1 LSWVGVGARP
11 DAPGRH
17 PVARMDWVLAR
28 MGTSAVHTAGRGE
41 FVAEDSWGRVAD
53 DGTVYVRTKDGERA
67 VGQWPDANP
76 EEALAFYTRRYDAL
90 AFEVELL
97 EKRVEAGTVSPDDAR
112 AAVKKV
118 TSAIDEAQAVGDLDG
133 LHDRLESLA
142 PLVAQQREKKKA
154 ERAAK
159 VEEAREAKTMIATEA
174 ETIAAGTDWR
184 HGVTRLRE
192 LLDEWKALPRLDKS
206 SDDELWHRFSSAR
219 TTYTRHRKQHFAELS
234 SKRDEAAVVKERL
247 AVEAEQLASSTDW
260 GPTSGRFRDL
270 MRQWK
275 SAGPAPREVD
285 DKLWSR
291 FRTAQDT
298 FFGARDAVQ
307 AEENVEQQAN
317 LAAKEA
323 LLVEIEAILPVRD
336 AKVARDQLRDLLDRW
351 DAIGKVPRDSMRA
364 IDGRL
369 RAVEQAVKSA
379 EDEVWNRSNPEAR
392 ARAEAAVKQLET
404 VIADLESKAAKAQ
417 AAGNA
422 RKLAEAR
429 ESIEARRAWLAEAQK
444 ALSDFS

>member
-1 LSWVGVGARP
+1 
-11 DAPGRH
+11 
-17 PVARMDWVLAR
+17 M
-28 MGTSAVHTAGRGE
+28 AGE
-41 FVAEDSWGRVAD
+41 SWGRVAE
-53 DGTVYVRTKDGERA
+53 DGTVFVRTKDGERA

-97 EKRVEAGTVSPDDAR
+97 EQRVQAGTVSPDDAR

-118 TSAIDEAQAVGDLDG
+118 SSSLEDAQAVGDLDG
-133 LHDRLESLA
+133 LRDRLDALT
-142 PLVAQQREKKKA
+142 PLVAQQRERRKA

-159 VEEAREAKTMIATEA
+159 VEEARSAKTKIATEA

-234 SKRDEAAVVKERL
+234 SKREEAAQVKERL
-247 AVEAEQLASSTDW
+247 AAEAESLASSNEW

-275 SAGPAPREVD
+275 AAGPAPREVD
-285 DKLWSR
+285 DKLWAR
-291 FRTAQDT
+291 FRAAQDL

-307 AEENVEQQAN
+307 AEENAEQVEN
-317 LAAKEA
+317 LKAKEA
-323 LLVEIEAILPVRD
+323 LLVEIESILPVED
-336 AKVARDQLRDLLDRW
+336 ARTAREQLREYLDRW
-351 DAIGKVPRDSMRA
+351 DQIGKVPRDSMRT

-392 ARAEAAVKQLET
+392 ARAEATVKQLQSL
-404 VIADLESKAAKAQ
+404 IADLEKQAAKFESQ
-417 AAGNA
+417 GNT
-422 RKLAEAR
+422 RKATEAR
-429 ESIEARRAWLAEAQK
+429 EAIAARREWLTQAQN
-444 ALSDFS
+444 ALADFS

>member
-1 LSWVGVGARP
+1 
-11 DAPGRH
+11 
-17 PVARMDWVLAR
+17 M
-28 MGTSAVHTAGRGE
+28 AGE
-41 FVAEDSWGRVAD
+41 SWGRVAE
-53 DGTVYVRTKDGERA
+53 DGTVFVRTKDGERA

-97 EKRVEAGTVSPDDAR
+97 EQRVQAGTVSPDDAR

-118 TSAIDEAQAVGDLDG
+118 TSSIDEAQAVGDLDG
-133 LHDRLESLA
+133 LRSRLEALT
-142 PLVAQQREKKKA
+142 PLVAQQREKRKA

-159 VEEAREAKTMIATEA
+159 VEEARAAKTKIATEA

-234 SKRDEAAVVKERL
+234 SKREEAAVVKERL
-247 AVEAEQLASSTDW
+247 AAEAETLASSSDW

-275 SAGPAPREVD
+275 AAGPAPREVD
-285 DKLWSR
+285 DKLWAR
-291 FRTAQDT
+291 FRAAQDT

-307 AEENVEQQAN
+307 AEENAEQVQN
-317 LAAKEA
+317 LQAKET
-323 LLVEIEAILPVRD
+323 LLVEIEAILPVED
-336 AKVARDQLRDLLDRW
+336 AKVAREQLRELLDRW
-351 DAIGKVPRDSMRA
+351 DQIGKVPRDSMRA
-364 IDGRL
+364 IDSRL
-369 RAVEQAVKSA
+369 RAVEQAEQAA

-392 ARAEAAVKQLET
+392 ARAEATVKQLQSL
-404 VIADLESKAAKAQ
+404 IADLEKQAAKAESQ
-417 AAGNA
+417 GNA
-422 RKLAEAR
+422 RKATEAR
-429 ESIEARRAWLAEAQK
+429 EAIAARREWLTQAQN
-444 ALSDFS
+444 ALTDFS

>member
-1 LSWVGVGARP
+1 
-11 DAPGRH
+11 
-17 PVARMDWVLAR
+17 M
-28 MGTSAVHTAGRGE
+28 
-41 FVAEDSWGRVAD
+41 AEESWGRVAD
-53 DGTVYVRTKDGERA
+53 DGTVFVRTKDGERA

-76 EEALAFYTRRYDAL
+76 EEALAFYTRRYEAL
-90 AFEVELL
+90 AFEVDLL
-97 EKRVEAGTVSPDDAR
+97 EKRVQAGTVSPDDAR

-118 TSAIDEAQAVGDLDG
+118 TGAIDEAQAVGDLDG
-133 LHDRLESLA
+133 LRARLDALT

-159 VEEAREAKTMIATEA
+159 VEEARDAKTKIATEA

-247 AVEAEQLASSTDW
+247 AAEAESLSSSTDW

-275 SAGPAPREVD
+275 AAGPAPREVD
-285 DKLWSR
+285 DKLWAR
-291 FRTAQDT
+291 FRSAQDA
-298 FFGARDAVQ
+298 FFGARDAEQ
-307 AEENVEQQAN
+307 AQENEEQVAN
-317 LAAKEA
+317 LAAKES
-323 LLVEIEAILPVRD
+323 LLVEIEAILPVND
-336 AKVARDQLRDLLDRW
+336 AKAARDQLRDLLDRW
-351 DAIGKVPRDSMRA
+351 DAIGKVPRDSMRT

-392 ARAEAAVKQLET
+392 ARAEATVKQLQSLIT
-404 VIADLESKAAKAQ
+404 DLEKQAAKHEAQ
-417 AAGNA
+417 GNT
-422 RKLAEAR
+422 RKATEAR
-429 ESIEARRAWLAEAQK
+429 EAIAARREWLTQAQN
-444 ALSDFS
+444 ALTDFS

>member
-1 LSWVGVGARP
+1 
-11 DAPGRH
+11 
-17 PVARMDWVLAR
+17 VA
-28 MGTSAVHTAGRGE
+28 GE
-41 FVAEDSWGRVAD
+41 SWGRVAE
-53 DGTVYVRTKDGERA
+53 DGTVFVRTKDGERA

-97 EKRVEAGTVSPDDAR
+97 EQRVQAGTVSPDDAR

-118 TSAIDEAQAVGDLDG
+118 TSSIDEAQAVGDLDG
-133 LHDRLESLA
+133 LRSRLEALT
-142 PLVAQQREKKKA
+142 PLVAQQREKRKA

-159 VEEAREAKTMIATEA
+159 VEEARAAKTKIATEA

-234 SKRDEAAVVKERL
+234 SKREEAAVVKERL
-247 AVEAEQLASSTDW
+247 AAEAETLASSSDW

-275 SAGPAPREVD
+275 AAGPAPREVD
-285 DKLWSR
+285 DKLWAR
-291 FRTAQDT
+291 FRAAQDT

-307 AEENVEQQAN
+307 AEENAEQVEN
-317 LAAKEA
+317 LQAKET
-323 LLVEIEAILPVRD
+323 LLVEIEAILPVED
-336 AKVARDQLRDLLDRW
+336 AKVAREQLRELLDRW
-351 DAIGKVPRDSMRA
+351 DQIGKVPRDSMRA
-364 IDGRL
+364 IDSRL
-369 RAVEQAVKSA
+369 RAVEQAVKAA

-392 ARAEAAVKQLET
+392 ARAEATVKQLQSL
-404 VIADLESKAAKAQ
+404 IADLEKQAAKAESQ
-417 AAGNA
+417 GNA
-422 RKLAEAR
+422 RKATEAR
-429 ESIEARRAWLAEAQK
+429 EAIAARREWLTQAQN
-444 ALSDFS
+444 ALADFS

>member
-1 LSWVGVGARP
+1 
-11 DAPGRH
+11 
-17 PVARMDWVLAR
+17 
-28 MGTSAVHTAGRGE
+28 
-41 FVAEDSWGRVAD
+41 VAEDSWGRVAD

-90 AFEVELL
+90 AFEVDLL

-133 LHDRLESLA
+133 LRGRLEALA

-159 VEEAREAKTMIATEA
+159 VEESREAKTKIATEA

-247 AVEAEQLASSTDW
+247 ADEAEQLASSTDW

-317 LAAKEA
+317 LAAKET

-336 AKVARDQLRDLLDRW
+336 AKAARDQLRDLLDRW

-364 IDGRL
+364 IDSRL

-404 VIADLESKAAKAQ
+404 VIADLESKAAKAE

-429 ESIEARRAWLAEAQK
+429 ESIDARRAWLAEAQK

>member
-1 LSWVGVGARP
+1 
-11 DAPGRH
+11 
-17 PVARMDWVLAR
+17 M
-28 MGTSAVHTAGRGE
+28 AGE
-41 FVAEDSWGRVAD
+41 SWGRVAE
-53 DGTVYVRTKDGERA
+53 DGTVFVRTKDGERA

-97 EKRVEAGTVSPDDAR
+97 EQRVEAGTVSPDDAR
-112 AAVKKV
+112 SAVKKV
-118 TSAIDEAQAVGDLDG
+118 TSSIDEAQAVGDLDG
-133 LHDRLESLA
+133 LRSRLEALT
-142 PLVAQQREKKKA
+142 PLVAQQREKRKA

-159 VEEAREAKTMIATEA
+159 VEEARSAKTKIATEA

-234 SKRDEAAVVKERL
+234 SKREEAAVVKERL
-247 AVEAEQLASSTDW
+247 AAEAETLASSSDW

-275 SAGPAPREVD
+275 AAGPAPREVD
-285 DKLWSR
+285 DKLWAR
-291 FRTAQDT
+291 FRAAQDT

-307 AEENVEQQAN
+307 AEENAEQVEN
-317 LAAKEA
+317 LQAKET
-323 LLVEIEAILPVRD
+323 LLVEIEAILPVED
-336 AKVARDQLRDLLDRW
+336 ATVAREQLRELLDRW
-351 DAIGKVPRDSMRA
+351 DQIGKVPRDSMRA
-364 IDGRL
+364 IDSRL
-369 RAVEQAVKSA
+369 RAVEQAVKAA

-392 ARAEAAVKQLET
+392 ARAADTVAQLEASL
-404 VIADLESKAAKAQ
+404 ADLESKRQKAET
-417 AAGNA
+417 AGNT
-422 RKLAEAR
+422 KKAEEHAAA
-429 ESIEARRAWLAEAQK
+429 IEARRSWLTKAQK
-444 ALSDFS
+444 ALDEFSG

>member
-1 LSWVGVGARP
+1 
-11 DAPGRH
+11 
-17 PVARMDWVLAR
+17 
-28 MGTSAVHTAGRGE
+28 
-41 FVAEDSWGRVAD
+41 VAEESWGRVAD
-53 DGTVYVRTKDGERA
+53 DGTVFVRTKDGERA

-90 AFEVELL
+90 AFEVDLL
-97 EKRVEAGTVSPDDAR
+97 EKRVQAGTVSPDDAR

-133 LHDRLESLA
+133 LRARLDALA
-142 PLVAQQREKKKA
+142 PLVAQQREKRKA

-159 VEEAREAKTMIATEA
+159 VEEARDAKTKIATEA

-247 AVEAEQLASSTDW
+247 AAEAEGLSSSTDW

-270 MRQWK
+270 MRQWNA
-275 SAGPAPREVD
+275 AGPAPREVD
-285 DKLWSR
+285 DKLWAR
-291 FRTAQDT
+291 FRSAQDA
-298 FFGARDAVQ
+298 FFGARDAIQ

-317 LAAKEA
+317 LQAKET
-323 LLVEIEAILPVRD
+323 LLVEIEAILPVND
-336 AKVARDQLRDLLDRW
+336 AKAGREQLRDLLDRW

-364 IDGRL
+364 IDSRL

-392 ARAEAAVKQLET
+392 ARAEATVKQLQSL
-404 VIADLESKAAKAQ
+404 IADLEKQAAKHEAQ
-417 AAGNA
+417 GNA
-422 RKLAEAR
+422 RKATEAR
-429 ESIEARRAWLAEAQK
+429 EAIEARREWLTQAQN
-444 ALSDFS
+444 ALTDFS

>member
-1 LSWVGVGARP
+1 
-11 DAPGRH
+11 
-17 PVARMDWVLAR
+17 

-351 DAIGKVPRDSMRA
+351 DAIGKVPRDSMRP

>member
-1 LSWVGVGARP
+1 
-11 DAPGRH
+11 
-17 PVARMDWVLAR
+17 M
-28 MGTSAVHTAGRGE
+28 AGE
-41 FVAEDSWGRVAD
+41 SWGRVAE

-97 EKRVEAGTVSPDDAR
+97 EQRVQAGTVSPDDAR

-118 TSAIDEAQAVGDLDG
+118 TSSIDEAQAVGDLDS
-133 LHDRLESLA
+133 LRARLEALT
-142 PLVAQQREKKKA
+142 PLVAQQREKRKA

-159 VEEAREAKTMIATEA
+159 VEEARAAKTKIATEA

-192 LLDEWKALPRLDKS
+192 LLEEWKALPRLDKS

-234 SKRDEAAVVKERL
+234 SKREEAAVVKERL
-247 AVEAEQLASSTDW
+247 AAEAETLASSTEW

-275 SAGPAPREVD
+275 AAGPAPREVD
-285 DKLWSR
+285 DKLWAR
-291 FRTAQDT
+291 FRAAQDE

-307 AEENVEQQAN
+307 AEENAEQVEN
-317 LAAKEA
+317 LQAKEA
-323 LLVEIEAILPVRD
+323 LLVEIEGILPVED
-336 AKVARDQLRDLLDRW
+336 AKVAREQLRDYLDRW
-351 DAIGKVPRDSMRA
+351 DQIGKVPRDSMRA
-364 IDGRL
+364 IDSRL

-392 ARAEAAVKQLET
+392 ARAEATVKQLQSL
-404 VIADLESKAAKAQ
+404 IADLEKQAAKAESQ
-417 AAGNA
+417 GNT
-422 RKLAEAR
+422 RKANEAR
-429 ESIEARRAWLAEAQK
+429 EAIAARREWLTQAQN
-444 ALSDFS
+444 ALTDFS

>member
-1 LSWVGVGARP
+1 
-11 DAPGRH
+11 
-17 PVARMDWVLAR
+17 VA
-28 MGTSAVHTAGRGE
+28 GE
-41 FVAEDSWGRVAD
+41 NWGRVAE
-53 DGTVYVRTKDGERA
+53 DGTVFVRTKDGERA

-97 EKRVEAGTVSPDDAR
+97 EQRVQAGTVSPDDAR

-118 TSAIDEAQAVGDLDG
+118 TNSIEGAQAVGDLEG
-133 LHDRLESLA
+133 LTARLEALT
-142 PLVAQQREKKKA
+142 PLVAQQRERRKA

-159 VEEAREAKTMIATEA
+159 VEEARDAKTKIATEA

-234 SKRDEAAVVKERL
+234 SKREEAAVVKERL
-247 AVEAEQLASSTDW
+247 AAEAESLSSSTDW

-275 SAGPAPREVD
+275 AAGPAPREVD
-285 DKLWSR
+285 DKLWAR
-291 FRTAQDT
+291 FRAAQDQ
-298 FFGARDAVQ
+298 FFGARDASQ
-307 AEENVEQQAN
+307 AEENAEQVEN

-323 LLVEIEAILPVRD
+323 LLVEIESILPVTD
-336 AKVARDQLRDLLDRW
+336 ARTARDQLRDYLDRW
-351 DAIGKVPRDSMRA
+351 DQIGKVPRDSMRA

-392 ARAEAAVKQLET
+392 ARAEATVKQLQSL
-404 VIADLESKAAKAQ
+404 IADLEKQAAKHESQ
-417 AAGNA
+417 GNT
-422 RKLAEAR
+422 RKATEAR
-429 ESIEARRAWLAEAQK
+429 EAITARREWLTQAQN

>member
-1 LSWVGVGARP
+1 
-11 DAPGRH
+11 
-17 PVARMDWVLAR
+17 M
-28 MGTSAVHTAGRGE
+28 AGE
-41 FVAEDSWGRVAD
+41 NWGRVAE
-53 DGTVYVRTKDGERA
+53 DGTVFVRTKDGERA

-97 EKRVEAGTVSPDDAR
+97 EQRVQAGTVSPDDAR

-118 TSAIDEAQAVGDLDG
+118 TGAIEDAQAVGDLDG
-133 LHDRLESLA
+133 LQTRLEALT
-142 PLVAQQREKKKA
+142 PLVAQQRERRKA

-159 VEEAREAKTMIATEA
+159 VEEARSAKTKIATEA

-234 SKRDEAAVVKERL
+234 SKREEAAVVKDRL
-247 AVEAEQLASSTDW
+247 AAEAETLASSTEW

-275 SAGPAPREVD
+275 AAGPAPREVD
-285 DKLWSR
+285 DKLWAR
-291 FRTAQDT
+291 FRAAQDQ

-307 AEENVEQQAN
+307 AEENAEQVEN
-317 LAAKEA
+317 LRAKEA
-323 LLVEIEAILPVRD
+323 LLTEIETILPVED
-336 AKVARDQLRDLLDRW
+336 ARVAREQLRDYLDRW
-351 DAIGKVPRDSMRA
+351 DQIGKVPRDSMRA
-364 IDGRL
+364 VDGRL
-369 RAVEQAVKSA
+369 RAVEQAVKAA

-392 ARAEAAVKQLET
+392 ARAEATVKQLQSL
-404 VIADLESKAAKAQ
+404 IADLEKQAAKFESQ
-417 AAGNA
+417 GNT
-422 RKLAEAR
+422 RKATEAR
-429 ESIEARRAWLAEAQK
+429 EAIAARREWLTQAQN

>member
-1 LSWVGVGARP
+1 
-11 DAPGRH
+11 
-17 PVARMDWVLAR
+17 VA
-28 MGTSAVHTAGRGE
+28 GE
-41 FVAEDSWGRVAD
+41 NWGRVAE
-53 DGTVYVRTKDGERA
+53 DGTVFVRTKDGERA

-97 EKRVEAGTVSPDDAR
+97 EQRVQAGTVSPDDAR

-118 TSAIDEAQAVGDLDG
+118 TGSIEDAQAVGDLDG
-133 LHDRLESLA
+133 LLTRLEALT
-142 PLVAQQREKKKA
+142 PLVAQQRERRKA

-159 VEEAREAKTMIATEA
+159 VEEARSAKTKIATEA

-234 SKRDEAAVVKERL
+234 SKREEAAVVKERL
-247 AVEAEQLASSTDW
+247 AAEAESLAGSTEW

-275 SAGPAPREVD
+275 AAGPAPREVD
-285 DKLWSR
+285 DKLWAR
-291 FRTAQDT
+291 FRAAQDL

-307 AEENVEQQAN
+307 AEENAEQVQN
-317 LAAKEA
+317 LQAKEA
-323 LLVEIEAILPVRD
+323 LLTEIETILPVED
-336 AKVARDQLRDLLDRW
+336 ARTAREQLRDYLDRW
-351 DAIGKVPRDSMRA
+351 DQIGKVPRDSMRA

-369 RAVEQAVKSA
+369 RAVEQAVKAA

-392 ARAEAAVKQLET
+392 ARAEATVKQLQSL
-404 VIADLESKAAKAQ
+404 ISDLEKQATKFESQGNTRKAT
-417 AAGNA
+417 
-422 RKLAEAR
+422 EAR
-429 ESIEARRAWLAEAQK
+429 EAIAARREWLTQAQN
-444 ALSDFS
+444 ALNDFS

>member
-1 LSWVGVGARP
+1 
-11 DAPGRH
+11 
-17 PVARMDWVLAR
+17 VA
-28 MGTSAVHTAGRGE
+28 GN
-41 FVAEDSWGRVAD
+41 SWGRVAD
-53 DGTVYVRTKDGERA
+53 DGTVFVRTKDGERA

-90 AFEVELL
+90 AFEVDLL
-97 EKRVEAGTVSPDDAR
+97 EKRVQAGTVSPDDAR

-118 TSAIDEAQAVGDLDG
+118 TSSIDEAQAVGDLDG
-133 LHDRLESLA
+133 LRGRLEALT
-142 PLVAQQREKKKA
+142 PLVAQQREKRKA

-159 VEEAREAKTMIATEA
+159 VEEARAAKTKIATEA

-234 SKRDEAAVVKERL
+234 SKREEAAVVKERL
-247 AVEAEQLASSTDW
+247 AAEAESLASSNDW

-275 SAGPAPREVD
+275 AAGPAPREVD
-285 DKLWSR
+285 DKLWAR
-291 FRTAQDT
+291 FRAAQDM

-307 AEENVEQQAN
+307 AEENQEQVAN
-317 LAAKEA
+317 LQAKEA
-323 LLVEIEAILPVRD
+323 LLVEIEAILPVED
-336 AKVARDQLRDLLDRW
+336 AKTARDQLRELLDRW
-351 DAIGKVPRDSMRA
+351 DQIGKVPRDSMRP
-364 IDGRL
+364 IDSRL
-369 RAVEQAVKSA
+369 RAVEQAVKAA

-392 ARAEAAVKQLET
+392 ARAEATVKQLQSL
-404 VIADLESKAAKAQ
+404 ISDLEKQAAKAESQ
-417 AAGNA
+417 GNT
-422 RKLAEAR
+422 RKATEAR
-429 ESIEARRAWLAEAQK
+429 EAIAARREWLTQAQN

>member
-1 LSWVGVGARP
+1 
-11 DAPGRH
+11 
-17 PVARMDWVLAR
+17 M
-28 MGTSAVHTAGRGE
+28 
-41 FVAEDSWGRVAD
+41 AEESWGRVAD
-53 DGTVYVRTKDGERA
+53 DGTVFVRTKDGERA

-90 AFEVELL
+90 AFEVDLL
-97 EKRVEAGTVSPDDAR
+97 EKRVQAGTVSPDDAR

-133 LHDRLESLA
+133 LRSRLDALT

-159 VEEAREAKTMIATEA
+159 VEEARDAKTKIATEA

-247 AVEAEQLASSTDW
+247 AAEAEGLSSSTDW

-275 SAGPAPREVD
+275 AAGPAPREVD
-285 DKLWSR
+285 DKLWAR
-291 FRTAQDT
+291 FRSAQDA
-298 FFGARDAVQ
+298 FFGARDAEQ
-307 AEENVEQQAN
+307 AQENEEQVAN
-317 LAAKEA
+317 LAAKET
-323 LLVEIEAILPVRD
+323 LLVEIEAILPVND
-336 AKVARDQLRDLLDRW
+336 AKAARDQLRDLLDRW
-351 DAIGKVPRDSMRA
+351 DAIGKVPRDSMRT

-392 ARAEAAVKQLET
+392 ARAEATVKQLQSLIT
-404 VIADLESKAAKAQ
+404 DLEKQAAKHEAQ
-417 AAGNA
+417 GNT
-422 RKLAEAR
+422 RKATEAR
-429 ESIEARRAWLAEAQK
+429 EAIAARREWLTQAQN
-444 ALSDFS
+444 ALTDFS

>member
-1 LSWVGVGARP
+1 MGNERSTYRRK
-11 DAPGRH
+11 GR
-17 PVARMDWVLAR
+17 V
-28 MGTSAVHTAGRGE
+28 
-41 FVAEDSWGRVAD
+41 VAEESWGRVAD
-53 DGTVYVRTKDGERA
+53 DGTVFVRTKDGERA

-76 EEALAFYTRRYDAL
+76 EEALAFYTRRFDAL
-90 AFEVELL
+90 AFEVDLL
-97 EKRVEAGTVSPDDAR
+97 EKRVQAGTVSPDDAR

-133 LHDRLESLA
+133 LRTRLEALA

-159 VEEAREAKTMIATEA
+159 VEEAREAKTKIATEA

-247 AVEAEQLASSTDW
+247 AAEAEGLSSSTDW

-275 SAGPAPREVD
+275 AAGPAPREVD
-285 DKLWSR
+285 DKLWAR
-291 FRTAQDT
+291 FRSAQDA

-307 AEENVEQQAN
+307 AEENEEQVAN

-323 LLVEIEAILPVRD
+323 LLVEIEGILPVTD
-336 AKVARDQLRDLLDRW
+336 AKAARDQLRDLLDRW
-351 DAIGKVPRDSMRA
+351 DAIGKVPRDSMRT

-392 ARAEAAVKQLET
+392 ARAEATVKQLQSL
-404 VIADLESKAAKAQ
+404 ISDLEKQAAKHEAQ
-417 AAGNA
+417 GNT
-422 RKLAEAR
+422 RKATEAR
-429 ESIEARRAWLAEAQK
+429 EAIAARREWLTQAQN
-444 ALSDFS
+444 ALTDFS

>member
-1 LSWVGVGARP
+1 
-11 DAPGRH
+11 
-17 PVARMDWVLAR
+17 M
-28 MGTSAVHTAGRGE
+28 AGE
-41 FVAEDSWGRVAD
+41 NWGRVAE
-53 DGTVYVRTKDGERA
+53 DGTVFVRTKDGERA
-67 VGQWPDANP
+67 VGQWPDAKP

-97 EKRVEAGTVSPDDAR
+97 EQRVQAGTVSPDDAR

-118 TSAIDEAQAVGDLDG
+118 TGSIEDAQAVGDLDG
-133 LHDRLESLA
+133 LLTRLEALT
-142 PLVAQQREKKKA
+142 PLVAQQRERRKA

-159 VEEAREAKTMIATEA
+159 VEEARSAKTKIATEA

-234 SKRDEAAVVKERL
+234 SKREEAAVVKERL
-247 AVEAEQLASSTDW
+247 AAEAETLASSNDW

-275 SAGPAPREVD
+275 AAGPAPREVD
-285 DKLWSR
+285 DKLWAR
-291 FRTAQDT
+291 FRAAQDL

-307 AEENVEQQAN
+307 AEENAEQVEN
-317 LAAKEA
+317 LQAKEA
-323 LLVEIEAILPVRD
+323 LLVEIETIVPVSD
-336 AKVARDQLRDLLDRW
+336 AKSAREQLREYLDRW
-351 DAIGKVPRDSMRA
+351 DQIGKIPRDSMRA
-364 IDGRL
+364 VDGRL
-369 RAVEQAVKSA
+369 RAVEQAVKAA

-392 ARAEAAVKQLET
+392 ARAEATVKQLQSL
-404 VIADLESKAAKAQ
+404 IADLEKQAAKHESQ
-417 AAGNA
+417 GNA
-422 RKLAEAR
+422 RKANEAR
-429 ESIEARRAWLAEAQK
+429 EAIAARREWLTQAQN
-444 ALSDFS
+444 ALTDFS

>member
-1 LSWVGVGARP
+1 
-11 DAPGRH
+11 
-17 PVARMDWVLAR
+17 VA
-28 MGTSAVHTAGRGE
+28 GN
-41 FVAEDSWGRVAD
+41 SWGRVAD
-53 DGTVYVRTKDGERA
+53 DGTVFVRTKDGERA

-90 AFEVELL
+90 AFEVDLL
-97 EKRVEAGTVSPDDAR
+97 EKRVQAGTVSPDDAR

-118 TSAIDEAQAVGDLDG
+118 TSSIDEAQAVGDLDG
-133 LHDRLESLA
+133 LRARLEALT
-142 PLVAQQREKKKA
+142 PLVAQQREKRKA

-159 VEEAREAKTMIATEA
+159 VEEARAAKTKIATEA
-174 ETIAAGTDWR
+174 EAIAAGTDWR

-234 SKRDEAAVVKERL
+234 SKREEAAVVKERL
-247 AVEAEQLASSTDW
+247 AAEAEELASSTDW

-275 SAGPAPREVD
+275 AAGPAPREVD
-285 DKLWSR
+285 DKLWAR
-291 FRTAQDT
+291 FRAAQDM

-307 AEENVEQQAN
+307 AEENQEQVAN
-317 LAAKEA
+317 LQAKEA
-323 LLVEIEAILPVRD
+323 LLVEIEAILPVED
-336 AKVARDQLRDLLDRW
+336 AKVARDQLRELLDRW
-351 DAIGKVPRDSMRA
+351 DQIGKVPRDSMRA
-364 IDGRL
+364 IDSRL
-369 RAVEQAVKSA
+369 RAVEQAVKAA

-392 ARAEAAVKQLET
+392 ARAEATVKQLQSL
-404 VIADLESKAAKAQ
+404 ISDLEKQAAKAESQ
-417 AAGNA
+417 GNA
-422 RKLAEAR
+422 RKATEAR
-429 ESIEARRAWLAEAQK
+429 EAIAARREWLTQAQN

>member
-1 LSWVGVGARP
+1 
-11 DAPGRH
+11 
-17 PVARMDWVLAR
+17 M
-28 MGTSAVHTAGRGE
+28 AGE
-41 FVAEDSWGRVAD
+41 NWGRVAE
-53 DGTVYVRTKDGERA
+53 DGTVFVRTKDGERA

-97 EKRVEAGTVSPDDAR
+97 EQRVQAGTVSPDDAR

-118 TSAIDEAQAVGDLDG
+118 TGSIEDAQAVGDLDG
-133 LHDRLESLA
+133 LLTRLEALT
-142 PLVAQQREKKKA
+142 PLVAQQRERRKA

-159 VEEAREAKTMIATEA
+159 VEEARSAKTKIATEA

-234 SKRDEAAVVKERL
+234 SKREEAAVVKERL
-247 AVEAEQLASSTDW
+247 AAEAETLASSNEW

-275 SAGPAPREVD
+275 AAGPAPREVD
-285 DKLWSR
+285 DKLWAR
-291 FRTAQDT
+291 FRAAQDL

-307 AEENVEQQAN
+307 AEENAEQVEN
-317 LAAKEA
+317 LQAKEA
-323 LLVEIEAILPVRD
+323 LLTEIETILPVED
-336 AKVARDQLRDLLDRW
+336 ARTAREQLRVYLDRW
-351 DAIGKVPRDSMRA
+351 DQIGKVPRDSMRT

-369 RAVEQAVKSA
+369 RAVEQAVKAA

-392 ARAEAAVKQLET
+392 ARAEATVKQLQSL
-404 VIADLESKAAKAQ
+404 ISDLEKQAAKFEAQ
-417 AAGNA
+417 GNT
-422 RKLAEAR
+422 RKATEAR
-429 ESIEARRAWLAEAQK
+429 EAIAARREWLTQAQN
-444 ALSDFS
+444 ALTDFS

>member
-1 LSWVGVGARP
+1 
-11 DAPGRH
+11 
-17 PVARMDWVLAR
+17 
-28 MGTSAVHTAGRGE
+28 
-41 FVAEDSWGRVAD
+41 VAEESWGRVAD
-53 DGTVYVRTKDGERA
+53 DGTVFVRTKDGERA

-90 AFEVELL
+90 AFEVDLL
-97 EKRVEAGTVSPDDAR
+97 EKRVQAGTVSPDDAR

-133 LHDRLESLA
+133 LRARLDALA
-142 PLVAQQREKKKA
+142 PLVAQQREKRKA

-159 VEEAREAKTMIATEA
+159 VEEARDAKTKIATEA

-247 AVEAEQLASSTDW
+247 AAEAEGLSSSTDW

-275 SAGPAPREVD
+275 AAGPAPREVD
-285 DKLWSR
+285 DKLWAR
-291 FRTAQDT
+291 FRSAQDA
-298 FFGARDAVQ
+298 FFGARDAIQ

-317 LAAKEA
+317 LQAKET
-323 LLVEIEAILPVRD
+323 LLVEIEAILPVND
-336 AKVARDQLRDLLDRW
+336 AKAGREQLRDLLDRW

-364 IDGRL
+364 IDSRL

-392 ARAEAAVKQLET
+392 ARAEATVKQLQSL
-404 VIADLESKAAKAQ
+404 IADLEKQAAKHEAQ
-417 AAGNA
+417 GNA
-422 RKLAEAR
+422 RKATEAR
-429 ESIEARRAWLAEAQK
+429 EAIEARREWLTQAQN
-444 ALSDFS
+444 ALTDFS

>member
-1 LSWVGVGARP
+1 
-11 DAPGRH
+11 
-17 PVARMDWVLAR
+17 VA
-28 MGTSAVHTAGRGE
+28 GE
-41 FVAEDSWGRVAD
+41 NWGRVAE
-53 DGTVYVRTKDGERA
+53 DGTVFVRTKDGERA

-97 EKRVEAGTVSPDDAR
+97 EQRVQAGTVSPDDAR

-118 TSAIDEAQAVGDLDG
+118 TGAIEDAQAVGDLDG
-133 LHDRLESLA
+133 LQTRLEALT
-142 PLVAQQREKKKA
+142 PLVAQQRERRKA

-159 VEEAREAKTMIATEA
+159 VEEARSAKTKIATEA

-234 SKRDEAAVVKERL
+234 SKREEAAVVKDRL
-247 AVEAEQLASSTDW
+247 AAEAETLASSTEW

-275 SAGPAPREVD
+275 AAGPAPREVD
-285 DKLWSR
+285 DKLWAR
-291 FRTAQDT
+291 FRAAQDQ

-307 AEENVEQQAN
+307 AEENAEQVEN
-317 LAAKEA
+317 LRAKEA
-323 LLVEIEAILPVRD
+323 LLTEIETILPVED
-336 AKVARDQLRDLLDRW
+336 ARVAREQLRDYLDRW
-351 DAIGKVPRDSMRA
+351 DQIGKVPRDSMRA
-364 IDGRL
+364 VDGRL
-369 RAVEQAVKSA
+369 RAVEQAVKAA

-392 ARAEAAVKQLET
+392 ARAEATVKQLQSL
-404 VIADLESKAAKAQ
+404 IADLEKQAAKFESQ
-417 AAGNA
+417 GNT
-422 RKLAEAR
+422 RKATEAR
-429 ESIEARRAWLAEAQK
+429 EAIAARREWLTQAQN
-444 ALSDFS
+444 ALTDFS

>member
-1 LSWVGVGARP
+1 
-11 DAPGRH
+11 
-17 PVARMDWVLAR
+17 M
-28 MGTSAVHTAGRGE
+28 
-41 FVAEDSWGRVAD
+41 AEESWGRVAD

-90 AFEVELL
+90 AFEVDLL
-97 EKRVEAGTVSPDDAR
+97 EKRVQAGTVSPDDAR

-118 TSAIDEAQAVGDLDG
+118 TAAIDEAQAVGDLGG
-133 LHDRLESLA
+133 LQARLDALT
-142 PLVAQQREKKKA
+142 PLVAQQRERRKA

-159 VEEAREAKTMIATEA
+159 VEEARAAKTKIATEA

-234 SKRDEAAVVKERL
+234 SKRDEAAAVKERL
-247 AVEAEQLASSTDW
+247 AAEAEQLASSTDW

-275 SAGPAPREVD
+275 AAGPAPREVD
-285 DKLWSR
+285 DKLWAR

-298 FFGARDAVQ
+298 FFGARDAIQ

-317 LAAKEA
+317 LQQKEA

-336 AKVARDQLRDLLDRW
+336 AKTARDQLRDLLDRW

-364 IDGRL
+364 IDARL
-369 RAVEQAVKSA
+369 RAVEQAVKAA

-392 ARAEAAVKQLET
+392 ARAEATVSQLEAL
-404 VIADLESKAAKAQ
+404 IADLEAQAAKAESQ
-417 AAGNA
+417 GNA
-422 RKLAEAR
+422 RKANEAREAAEAR
-429 ESIEARRAWLAEAQK
+429 RTWLAEAQK

>member
-1 LSWVGVGARP
+1 
-11 DAPGRH
+11 
-17 PVARMDWVLAR
+17 M
-28 MGTSAVHTAGRGE
+28 
-41 FVAEDSWGRVAD
+41 AEESWGRVAD
-53 DGTVYVRTKDGERA
+53 DGTVFVRTKDGERA

-90 AFEVELL
+90 AFEVDLL
-97 EKRVEAGTVSPDDAR
+97 EKRVQAGTVSPDDAR

-133 LHDRLESLA
+133 LRSRLDALT

-159 VEEAREAKTMIATEA
+159 VEEARDAKTKIATEA

-247 AVEAEQLASSTDW
+247 AAEAEGLSSSTDW

-275 SAGPAPREVD
+275 AAGPAPREVD
-285 DKLWSR
+285 DKLWAR
-291 FRTAQDT
+291 FRSAQDA
-298 FFGARDAVQ
+298 FFGARDAEQ
-307 AEENVEQQAN
+307 AQENEEQVAN
-317 LAAKEA
+317 LAAKET
-323 LLVEIEAILPVRD
+323 LLVEIEAILPVND
-336 AKVARDQLRDLLDRW
+336 AKAARDQLRDLLDRW
-351 DAIGKVPRDSMRA
+351 DAIGKVPRDSMRT

-392 ARAEAAVKQLET
+392 ARAEATVKQLQSLIT
-404 VIADLESKAAKAQ
+404 DLEKQAAKHEAQ
-417 AAGNA
+417 GNA
-422 RKLAEAR
+422 RKATEAR
-429 ESIEARRAWLAEAQK
+429 EAIAARREWLTQAQN
-444 ALSDFS
+444 ALTDFS

>member
-1 LSWVGVGARP
+1 
-11 DAPGRH
+11 
-17 PVARMDWVLAR
+17 M
-28 MGTSAVHTAGRGE
+28 
-41 FVAEDSWGRVAD
+41 AEESWGRVAE
-53 DGTVYVRTKDGERA
+53 DGTVFVRTKDGERA

-90 AFEVELL
+90 AFEVDLL
-97 EKRVEAGTVSPDDAR
+97 EKRVQAGTVSPDDAR

-118 TSAIDEAQAVGDLDG
+118 STAIDEAQAVGDLDG
-133 LHDRLESLA
+133 LRARLEALT

-159 VEEAREAKTMIATEA
+159 VEEAREAKTKIATEA

-247 AVEAEQLASSTDW
+247 AAEAEALSTSTDW

-275 SAGPAPREVD
+275 AAGPAPREVD
-285 DKLWSR
+285 DKLWAR
-291 FRTAQDT
+291 FRSAQDA

-307 AEENVEQQAN
+307 AEENEEQVAN

-323 LLVEIEAILPVRD
+323 LLVEIEGILPVED
-336 AKVARDQLRDLLDRW
+336 PKAAREQLRVLLDRW
-351 DAIGKVPRDSMRA
+351 DAIGKVPRDSMRS
-364 IDGRL
+364 IDARL

-392 ARAEAAVKQLET
+392 ARAEATVKQLQSL
-404 VIADLESKAAKAQ
+404 ISDLEKQAAKHEAQ
-417 AAGNA
+417 GNT
-422 RKLAEAR
+422 RKATEAR
-429 ESIEARRAWLAEAQK
+429 EAIAARREWLTQAQN
-444 ALSDFS
+444 ALNDFS

>member
-1 LSWVGVGARP
+1 
-11 DAPGRH
+11 
-17 PVARMDWVLAR
+17 
-28 MGTSAVHTAGRGE
+28 
-41 FVAEDSWGRVAD
+41 VAEDSWGRVGD

-76 EEALAFYTRRYDAL
+76 EEALAFYARRYDAL
-90 AFEVELL
+90 AFEVDLL
-97 EKRVEAGTVSPDDAR
+97 EKRVQAGTVSPDDAR

-118 TSAIDEAQAVGDLDG
+118 TAAIDEAQAVGDLDG
-133 LHDRLESLA
+133 LRGRLSALA
-142 PLVAQQREKKKA
+142 PLVAQQREKRKA

-159 VEEAREAKTMIATEA
+159 VEEAREAKTKIATEA
-174 ETIAAGTDWR
+174 EAIAAGTDWR
-184 HGVTRLRE
+184 QGVTRLRE

-234 SKRDEAAVVKERL
+234 SKRDEAAAVKERL
-247 AVEAEQLASSTDW
+247 AAEAEQLASSTDW
-260 GPTSGRFRDL
+260 GSTSGRFRDL

-285 DKLWSR
+285 DKLWAR

-317 LAAKEA
+317 LEQKQALLAEIEA
-323 LLVEIEAILPVRD
+323 LLPVTD
-336 AKVARDQLRDLLDRW
+336 PKAARDQLRDLLDRW
-351 DAIGKVPRDSMRA
+351 DAIGKVPRDSMRSLDA
-364 IDGRL
+364 RL

-379 EDEVWNRSNPEAR
+379 EDEIWNRSNPEAR
-392 ARAEAAVKQLET
+392 ARAEATVNQLET
-404 VIADLESKAAKAQ
+404 LIADLESQAVKAEAQGNTRKA
-417 AAGNA
+417 NDA
-422 RKLAEAR
+422 REAAEAR
-429 ESIEARRAWLAEAQK
+429 RSWLAEAQK

>member
-1 LSWVGVGARP
+1 
-11 DAPGRH
+11 
-17 PVARMDWVLAR
+17 
-28 MGTSAVHTAGRGE
+28 
-41 FVAEDSWGRVAD
+41 VAEESWGRVAD

-90 AFEVELL
+90 AFEVDLL
-97 EKRVEAGTVSPDDAR
+97 EKRVQAGTVSPDDAR

-118 TSAIDEAQAVGDLDG
+118 TSAITEAQAVGDLDG
-133 LHDRLESLA
+133 LLARLEALT

-159 VEEAREAKTMIATEA
+159 VEEARAAKTKIATEA
-174 ETIAAGTDWR
+174 ESIAAGTDWR

-234 SKRDEAAVVKERL
+234 SKRDEAATVKERL
-247 AVEAEQLASSTDW
+247 AAEAESIATSTDW

-270 MRQWK
+270 MRHWK
-275 SAGPAPREVD
+275 AAGPAPREVD
-285 DKLWSR
+285 DKLWAR
-291 FRTAQDT
+291 FRSAQDT

-317 LAAKEA
+317 LQAKEA
-323 LLVEIEAILPVRD
+323 LLVEIEAILPVTD
-336 AKVARDQLRDLLDRW
+336 PKAAREQLRTLLDRW
-351 DAIGKVPRDSMRA
+351 DEIGKVPRDSMRA
-364 IDGRL
+364 IDSRL
-369 RAVEQAVKSA
+369 RAVEQAVKAA

-392 ARAEAAVKQLET
+392 ARAEATVKQLQSL
-404 VIADLESKAAKAQ
+404 ISDLEKQAAKHEAQ
-417 AAGNA
+417 GNA
-422 RKLAEAR
+422 RKAKEAR
-429 ESIEARRAWLAEAQK
+429 EAIAARREWLTQAQNALAE
-444 ALSDFS
+444 FS

>member
-1 LSWVGVGARP
+1 
-11 DAPGRH
+11 
-17 PVARMDWVLAR
+17 
-28 MGTSAVHTAGRGE
+28 
-41 FVAEDSWGRVAD
+41 VAEESWGRVAD
-53 DGTVYVRTKDGERA
+53 DGTVFVRTKDGERA

-90 AFEVELL
+90 AFEVDLL
-97 EKRVEAGTVSPDDAR
+97 EKRVQAGTVSPDDAR

-118 TSAIDEAQAVGDLDG
+118 TVSIDEAQAVGDLDG
-133 LHDRLESLA
+133 LRSRLDALS

-159 VEEAREAKTMIATEA
+159 VEEAREAKTKIATEA

-247 AVEAEQLASSTDW
+247 AAEAESLSASTDW

-275 SAGPAPREVD
+275 AAGPAPREVD
-285 DKLWSR
+285 DKLWAR
-291 FRTAQDT
+291 FRSAQDA

-307 AEENVEQQAN
+307 AEENQEQVAN
-317 LAAKEA
+317 LALKEA
-323 LLVEIEAILPVRD
+323 LLVEIEAILPVTD

-351 DAIGKVPRDSMRA
+351 DAIGKIPRDSMRP
-364 IDGRL
+364 IDTRL

-379 EDEVWNRSNPEAR
+379 EDDVWARSNPEAR
-392 ARAEAAVKQLET
+392 ARAEATVKQLQSL
-404 VIADLESKAAKAQ
+404 IADLEKQAAKHEAQ
-417 AAGNA
+417 GNTKKA
-422 RKLAEAR
+422 NDAR
-429 ESIEARRAWLAEAQK
+429 ESIAARREWLTQAQNALAE
-444 ALSDFS
+444 FS